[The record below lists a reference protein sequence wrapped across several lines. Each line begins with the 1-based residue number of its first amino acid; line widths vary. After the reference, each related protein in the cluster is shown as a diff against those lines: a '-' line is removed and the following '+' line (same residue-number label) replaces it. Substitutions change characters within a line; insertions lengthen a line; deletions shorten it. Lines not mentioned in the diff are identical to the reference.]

1 MFNRETMLEE
11 TQKMIGMLD
20 RDQYPA
26 CYERLSRAL
35 TDGEMP
41 FYVASDLMEC
51 DKPKELPP
59 FLPDYI
65 ATLYR
70 AEIEME
76 NDHAMCNLGA
86 HYYAGN
92 RGFEQDFKKAM
103 ALYTMAAERGNHQA
117 QENLGYC
124 YYYGRDGKVDYEKAF
139 HYFALR
145 AFDGWPISLYKIGD
159 MYLHGYY
166 VQKDEREAFALYIRC
181 LDLVD
186 GDERDVVSGPVHLRL
201 GNMCLNGIGTQK
213 NPEQALLHYNL
224 AELMLLQMIRNG
236 DYMYKNS
243 LREAI
248 EGQAK
253 ARALLMENLPGG
265 EWTFDD

>member
-1 MFNRETMLEE
+1 MFNRDIMLEE
-11 TQKMIGMLD
+11 TRKALTMLN
-20 RDQYPA
+20 RDLYPE
-26 CYERLSRAL
+26 CYERLLQAMTS
-35 TDGEMP
+35 GETP
-41 FYVASDLMEC
+41 FPVVSDLMEC
-51 DKPKELPP
+51 DKPKQLPP
-59 FLPDYI
+59 FLLEYI
-65 ATLYR
+65 TTLYQ

-92 RGFEQDFKKAM
+92 RGFEQNFKKAM
-103 ALYTMAAERGNHQA
+103 ELYTMAAERGNRQA

-145 AFDGWPISLYKIGD
+145 AFDGWPTSLYKIGD

-166 VQKDEREAFALYIRC
+166 VQKDEREAFALYRRC
-181 LDLVD
+181 LELVD
-186 GDERDVVSGPVHLRL
+186 SDERDVVSGPVHLRL
-201 GNMCLNGIGTQK
+201 GNMYLNGIGTQK

-224 AELMLLQMIRNG
+224 AELMLFQMIRNG

-248 EGQAK
+248 EGESK
-253 ARALLMENLPGG
+253 ARTLLMENLPGD